1 MKVIVSKINPKEI
14 EEKIAKAESVVQTLY
29 KKEHILD
36 IFESIAS
43 AFETVL
49 IPACVFYAIYVLCN
63 WITHLF
69 DNKSTIQVW
78 VAWFLMLAIYVCA
91 RAIKALVERKFE
103 KYNSEI
109 DSVLIL
115 LKKMKKV
122 QSDFQ
127 LQEQFYAELSSFN
140 TENIV
145 GRVSNGEMKTLY
157 AKVDD
162 HIVIVMV
169 PRNALDE
176 DSNTVN
182 FSCIDDEYTKVSQK
196 LDTCFEK
203 IKEKYGRKALD
214 NPRNQS
220 TH

>member
-1 MKVIVSKINPKEI
+1 MKVLVSKINPKEI
-14 EEKIAKAESVVQTLY
+14 EEKIAKAESVTHTLY

-43 AFETVL
+43 AFETVSIL
-49 IPACVFYAIYVLCN
+49 ACVFYAIYVLYN
-63 WITHLF
+63 W
-69 DNKSTIQVW
+69 TIQVW
-78 VAWFLMLAIYVCA
+78 AAWFLMLAIYVCA
-91 RAIKALVERKFE
+91 RAIKALAERKFE

-115 LKKMKKV
+115 LEKMKKV

-127 LQEQFYAELSSFN
+127 LQEQLYAELSSFN

-162 HIVIVMV
+162 HIVIAMV
-169 PRNALDE
+169 PINALDE

-182 FSCIDDEYTKVSQK
+182 FSCIDDEYSKVSQE

-214 NPRNQS
+214 NPRNGS
-220 TH
+220 TN